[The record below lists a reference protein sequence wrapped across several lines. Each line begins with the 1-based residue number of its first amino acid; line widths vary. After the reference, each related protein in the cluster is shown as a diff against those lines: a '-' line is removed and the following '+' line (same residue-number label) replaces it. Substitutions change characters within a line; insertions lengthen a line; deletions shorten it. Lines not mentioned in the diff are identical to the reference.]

1 MREDT
6 SSLALP
12 IGGSLR
18 IPAAC
23 TGIFTLRP
31 SFGRFPT
38 GGSKSGLAGQEAVNS
53 VNGPMARHIDD
64 IELFASNVVG
74 AEPWRLDPKC
84 LPIPWRA
91 VTVEPKLKLGVM
103 WNDGIVMYV

>member
-1 MREDT
+1 
-6 SSLALP
+6 
-12 IGGSLR
+12 
-18 IPAAC
+18 
-23 TGIFTLRP
+23 
-31 SFGRFPT
+31 
-38 GGSKSGLAGQEAVNS
+38 
-53 VNGPMARHIDD
+53 MARHIDD

-91 VTVEPKLKLGVM
+91 ISVEPKLKLGVM